1 MQKSL
6 DRTTTTQDEKIRGNV
21 TSDLNFPTDKLGNC
35 NHFIHEPEE
44 LSALYD
50 SRLHF
55 PIISPMF
62 DNKMASSTTQLIND
76 KDLKLTVNDERKTL
90 TEQDDFDGKM
100 LSLQALDKL
109 ESDLSKNKYCTDA
122 DVLNALCVFS
132 ERASP
137 VNNADLGTET
147 MCKS

>member
-1 MQKSL
+1 
-6 DRTTTTQDEKIRGNV
+6 
-21 TSDLNFPTDKLGNC
+21 
-35 NHFIHEPEE
+35 
-44 LSALYD
+44 
-50 SRLHF
+50 
-55 PIISPMF
+55 MF